1 METNKAKR
9 LVVDA
14 LAAEIPVIE
23 LNMESAIERGNNIQV
38 LGKAEE
44 TIPALF
50 EAYYA
55 LLSNKKGA

>member
-1 METNKAKR
+1 M
-9 LVVDA
+9 
-14 LAAEIPVIE
+14 IE

-55 LLSNKKGA
+55 LLAGKKGAQAAPRNQPVA